1 VSRELVLPRRDGRLE
16 RYAPRLEGPEW
27 PRPAAPFRSRVAYAA
42 AHVVKDPLGPDSG
55 PEAIDWDATVAYRR
69 HLWSYGLGVAE
80 AMDTA
85 QRGMGLDW
93 EATKVLVQRACL
105 AAREAGGAIVC
116 GASTDQG
123 PAGETLALDD
133 IVELYLEQ
141 VEHIEASGGRVV
153 VMCSRHLARAARG
166 PDDYAYVYDR
176 VLSRVKEPAVVH
188 WLGEMFDP
196 SLAGYWG
203 SRDVAAAMDAC
214 LAVLTAHADKVEGI
228 KLSLLDAAH
237 EVTMRA
243 RLPGGVR
250 MFTGDDFNYPDLI
263 LGDGTHHSD
272 ALLGIFDAI
281 APAASAALQALDA
294 GDEARYRAVF
304 EPTVALSRLV
314 FEAPTFNYKTG
325 VVFLAY
331 LNGFQDHFRMVG
343 GLESARSVTHLSEL
357 FVLADRAGVLLEPD
371 LAVERMRLVLRLAGV
386 EA

>member
-16 RYAPRLEGPEW
+16 RYAPRLEGPQW

-237 EVTMRA
+237 EVKMRA
-243 RLPGGVR
+243 RLPAGVR

>member
-1 VSRELVLPRRDGRLE
+1 MSRELVLPRRDGRLE
-16 RYAPRLEGPEW
+16 RYAPRLEGPQW

-237 EVTMRA
+237 EVKMRA
-243 RLPGGVR
+243 RLPAGVR